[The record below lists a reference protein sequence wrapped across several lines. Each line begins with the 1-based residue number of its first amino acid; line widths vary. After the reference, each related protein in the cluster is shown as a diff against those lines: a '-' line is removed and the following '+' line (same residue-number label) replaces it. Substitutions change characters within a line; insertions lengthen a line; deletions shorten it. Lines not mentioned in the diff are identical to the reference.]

1 MSLPDLEPA
10 FPLPAPGDMVQ
21 VLVSRGSKTAPGLV
35 AGPAPD
41 WCMVV
46 RVATGPHDLFPVTVL
61 LPSGRLGSYQQGE
74 ILGWRQAAP
83 PVRWVTRL
91 LARRVR

>member
-1 MSLPDLEPA
+1 MSLPDLEPV

-21 VLVSRGSKTAPGLV
+21 VLVSRGSPAAAGLV

-41 WCMVV
+41 WCLVV
-46 RVATGPHDLFPVTVL
+46 RVATGKYDLFPVTVR

-74 ILGWRQAAP
+74 IRGWRPSPP

-91 LARRVR
+91 LARRLR